1 MKYVIQELE
10 LNVPEPFQDRS
21 VNALL
26 LGAKQPP
33 DFNLVISRDI
43 VPTGESLEHT
53 VKKQIQVIS
62 SSQESFKETHPS
74 AKRTVAREDGGQ
86 TEGIELAIRYKT
98 KGTVFYQ
105 RHLYASLG
113 GRKILIIVGTAVGLW
128 EAKDEATWNGLIDSL
143 RLK

>member
-1 MKYVIQELE
+1 MKYVTQELE

-26 LGAKQPP
+26 LGSKQPP

-43 VPTGESLEHT
+43 VPQGQSLEHT
-53 VKKQIQVIS
+53 VKKQLQVIA
-62 SSQESFKETHPS
+62 SSQESFKETRPS
-74 AKRTVAREDGGQ
+74 SKRTVLRQDGNQ

-98 KGTVFYQ
+98 KGSVFYQ
-105 RHLYASLG
+105 HHLYVSLG
-113 GRKILIIVGTAVGLW
+113 GRKILILVATTVGLW
-128 EAKDEATWNGLIDSL
+128 EAKDDTTWAGLIETL